1 MANLARVRGQAALLS
16 CGQAGLLGTQ
26 QNTNT
31 RGITSKLVGEGGT
44 AGYLKAEI
52 VRKKGEQ
59 QG

>member
-52 VRKKGEQ
+52 VRKKGE
-59 QG
+59 